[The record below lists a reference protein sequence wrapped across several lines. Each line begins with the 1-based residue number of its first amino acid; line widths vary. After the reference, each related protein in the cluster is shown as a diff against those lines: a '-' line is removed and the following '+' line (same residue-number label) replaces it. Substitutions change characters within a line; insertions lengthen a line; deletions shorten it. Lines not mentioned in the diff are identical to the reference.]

1 MTHLLVFYSIL
12 AVVSGYAFY
21 QGGAPER
28 VVGVMLFAAT
38 VASTAATYFHRSY
51 ADMNAYGLA
60 VDVALMIGLTAVAS
74 RADRYWPMY
83 IAALHLLGVGI
94 HGVRAFDPTIL
105 PVVYFRAPA
114 FLGYPMLALLVLGTL
129 RHSRRLDAG
138 LPERAWTPLQ
148 RPIYAV

>member
-1 MTHLLVFYSIL
+1 MTHILVFYAAL
-12 AVVSGYAFY
+12 ALVSAHAVYR
-21 QGGAPER
+21 GGAPER
-28 VVGVMLFAAT
+28 LVGIMLFVAAL
-38 VASTAATYFHRSY
+38 ASTAVTYPGRTY
-51 ADMNAYGLA
+51 AEVNTWGLA
-60 VDVALMIGLTAVAS
+60 VDVTLMIGLMAVAA

-83 IAALHLLGVGI
+83 IAALHLLDVGV

-105 PVVYFRAPA
+105 PVVYLRAPA